1 MTIGNSIVANLVDYS
16 NTYIY
21 YKSNIQTEK
30 GTRATGQ
37 NVNHL
42 YKIST
47 KPKTIHVGYYPT
59 RREREMMEAASAKEG
74 YCKCG
79 RKDEEGSY
87 GCTRYPSCINDS
99 GDDGF
104 Y

>member
-1 MTIGNSIVANLVDYS
+1 MSKRIKIEISTR
-16 NTYIY
+16 
-21 YKSNIQTEK
+21 
-30 GTRATGQ
+30 TRATGQ

-42 YKIST
+42 YKIPT
-47 KPKTIHVGYYPT
+47 KPKCDTSCNNVGYYPS
-59 RREREMMEAASAKEG
+59 RREREKTDNSSTKEG

-87 GCTRYPSCINDS
+87 GCIRYPSCINDS